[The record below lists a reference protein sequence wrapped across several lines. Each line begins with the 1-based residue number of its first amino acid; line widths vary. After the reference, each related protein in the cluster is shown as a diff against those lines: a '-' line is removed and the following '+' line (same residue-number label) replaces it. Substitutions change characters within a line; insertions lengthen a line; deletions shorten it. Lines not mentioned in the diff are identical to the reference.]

1 MGPNIMQSINEVE
14 RVGKEQ
20 ADQFTKER
28 LVTKSKDTDALIKK
42 ASNHSFHLDMQS
54 CLKTLLLIFFKTNI
68 KDAALT

>member
-28 LVTKSKDTDALIKK
+28 LVTKAKDTDAIIL
-42 ASNHSFHLDMQS
+42 F
-54 CLKTLLLIFFKTNI
+54 T
-68 KDAALT
+68 